1 MDYAL
6 NRIAIKGMK
15 IHMIKNRT
23 IQLIFQSFFLG
34 IAAVGIAASL
44 GLFDMAFRWD
54 FYIYFTNLSNY
65 FCIGIMVVQLIR
77 TMKRNIDGAVTVS
90 PVVKLA
96 SLVAILVTFLIFN
109 FLIAW
114 EEGRDP
120 IRNFSAMS
128 IILHIVLPMLYLAD
142 WVLFHEKNNMKWT
155 APLSALFFPAAYI
168 VYVLIHAAIR
178 GFNSN
183 LLGFIGSNPLIYP
196 YFFLNPE
203 KIGVLGVVRW
213 CAILAVAFTLLGYLF
228 VVLGRLLSRTH
239 K

>member
-6 NRIAIKGMK
+6 NSIVIKGLK

-34 IAAVGIAASL
+34 ISAVGIAASL

-109 FLIAW
+109 FLIAR

-142 WVLFHEKNNMKWT
+142 WVLFHEKSNMKWT

-213 CAILAVAFTLLGYLF
+213 CAILALAFTLLGYLF